1 MEFDYNYFLTRI
13 YNLFFITFLLSK
25 NSLFYLYYKDSL
37 KFIKDLTFD
46 LERFNYTYIKILQSI
61 SCNSLLFNSSQK
73 EFLLQYTNQVPYNKL
88 NLDNDLLIELEN
100 NFNGDLKILKD
111 KPINSGIVAL
121 VYQAYFWTTDLN
133 SNKIENK
140 IVIKVLKS
148 DVTDL
153 LNSALFDLDFFTK
166 FFDYLPVLNNL
177 NINKLVKFNKESI
190 INQLDFTKE
199 MDNINLWTNYANKV
213 DYLVVPKVFEEF
225 TNYNRN
231 ILALEFIES
240 KPLSEI
246 SSDDKYQY
254 CKNLIR
260 TVFIGTF
267 FYGIIHGD
275 LHPGNVLF
283 LENFTIGLIDFG
295 IANKI
300 SKEEQEAMYKFY
312 KIALIQKNVKDASL
326 TIKNLVYPEEN
337 LNNLSEEESLS
348 FYEGVQE
355 VIEKYFV
362 NDPNLIKFIISLSF
376 VVNKYNLTLS
386 KGFSTTIYG
395 ISAGIN
401 LNLELMQPKTHNP
414 ESEYNDLCIS
424 IIKELVNEID
434 FSLD

>member
-1 MEFDYNYFLTRI
+1 MKFDYNYFLTRI
-13 YNLFFITFLLSK
+13 YNLFFVTFLLSK

-177 NINKLVKFNKESI
+177 NINKLVKFNKETI

-199 MDNINLWTNYANKV
+199 IDNIKLWANYANKV
-213 DYLVVPKVFEEF
+213 DYLVVPNVFEEF

-260 TVFIGTF
+260 TVFVGTF
-267 FYGIIHGD
+267 FYGINHGD

-300 SKEEQEAMYKFY
+300 SKEEQEAMYEFY
-312 KIALIQKNVKDASL
+312 KIGLIQKNVKIASL
-326 TIKNLVYPEEN
+326 TIKNLVDPQEN

-348 FYEGVQE
+348 FYENVQE
-355 VIEKYFV
+355 IIEKYFV
-362 NDPNLIKFIISLSF
+362 NDPNLIKFFVSLAF
-376 VVNKYNLTLS
+376 VVNKYN
-386 KGFSTTIYG
+386 FI
-395 ISAGIN
+395 A
-401 LNLELMQPKTHNP
+401 
-414 ESEYNDLCIS
+414 
-424 IIKELVNEID
+424 
-434 FSLD
+434 

>member
-13 YNLFFITFLLSK
+13 YNLFFVTFLLSK

-190 INQLDFTKE
+190 
-199 MDNINLWTNYANKV
+199 M
-213 DYLVVPKVFEEF
+213 
-225 TNYNRN
+225 
-231 ILALEFIES
+231 ILLKKWIILIYG
-240 KPLSEI
+240 PI
-246 SSDDKYQY
+246 M
-254 CKNLIR
+254 LIR
-260 TVFIGTF
+260 
-267 FYGIIHGD
+267 
-275 LHPGNVLF
+275 
-283 LENFTIGLIDFG
+283 
-295 IANKI
+295 
-300 SKEEQEAMYKFY
+300 
-312 KIALIQKNVKDASL
+312 
-326 TIKNLVYPEEN
+326 
-337 LNNLSEEESLS
+337 
-348 FYEGVQE
+348 
-355 VIEKYFV
+355 
-362 NDPNLIKFIISLSF
+362 
-376 VVNKYNLTLS
+376 
-386 KGFSTTIYG
+386 
-395 ISAGIN
+395 
-401 LNLELMQPKTHNP
+401 
-414 ESEYNDLCIS
+414 
-424 IIKELVNEID
+424 
-434 FSLD
+434 